1 MTMGN
6 CIGVDKLP
14 ENMFHVVNIGDDRR
28 LDKGMMQVTE
38 MELIFTDRKT
48 TESWRWPL
56 KFLRKYGCD
65 GEVFS
70 FEAGRK
76 CPGGEGLYAFESRRA
91 SHIFDMVARNINQ
104 GNLQPPAGE
113 LSPFPSE
120 SRPPDQNTLV
130 SRTSVSLSPG
140 HSHTDQ
146 PNYANMDL
154 NGVPLAQAENS
165 LEPTLPQRPVA
176 YKEVVFDRPPEQH
189 PPPPGEKEPRMS
201 YTKIDFVG
209 TDSYNR
215 ERRLGTLPEVP
226 YIPQGRTSTSSM
238 GSGGLSSHRAGGA
251 AGGGGGVVKRGRMH
265 TYSGPGSSSGGG
277 RLPSDSS
284 FSSQGSLTDSCRGD
298 VRPSQSSLSSG
309 AAGTHAHSAVAL
321 DTTQSSGTALY
332 QNVVVSRDGANIQHS
347 TTPLQQY
354 QNVTVG
360 AGSVNGVFDSP
371 TSSTPQPM
379 SNGGSGDHHVTTST
393 PRSASTGHG
402 AGLTS
407 RNGISPIVNGH
418 PMAHYADLQLG
429 RNAAPRTRAT
439 STPAGTKAPNISYSV
454 MEFPLRESPN
464 HHHNMS
470 VSSAVPQPSSSG
482 GGAGGGDSSPP
493 IRTPNGDIRGRH
505 HLHSVSSNRATEEP
519 LESVISPIPIPEATA
534 AATTNGE
541 VKKVDD
547 TKVEYGVLN
556 FPAMEV
562 LAKNKAEHLRNDE
575 RDLSH
580 GTSSKKKKN

>member
-1 MTMGN
+1 MGN
-6 CIGVDKLP
+6 CISADKLP
-14 ENMFHVVNIGDDRR
+14 ENMFHVINIGDDRR

-38 MELIFTDRKT
+38 TELIFTDRKT

-76 CPGGEGLYAFESRRA
+76 CPGGEGLYAFESKRA

-120 SRPPDQNTLV
+120 AHPPDQNTLV

-140 HSHTDQ
+140 HTHTEQ

-154 NGVPLAQAENS
+154 SGNPLVQAETDF
-165 LEPTLPQRPVA
+165 EPTIPQRPVA

-189 PPPPGEKEPRMS
+189 PVPQGEKEPRTS
-201 YTKIDFVG
+201 YTRIDFVG

-238 GSGGLSSHRAGGA
+238 GSGGVSSHRA
-251 AGGGGGVVKRGRMH
+251 AGGKRGRIH
-265 TYSGPGSSSGGG
+265 TFSGPGSSTG

-284 FSSQGSLTDSCRGD
+284 FSSQGSLTESSRD

-309 AAGTHAHSAVAL
+309 AGAHAHSSLAL

-332 QNVVVSRDGANIQHS
+332 QNVIVNKDGASVQHS
-347 TTPLQQY
+347 TPLPQQQQY

-360 AGSVNGVFDSP
+360 AGSVDRVFDSP
-371 TSSTPQPM
+371 TSGTPQPM
-379 SNGGSGDHHVTTST
+379 SNGGGSHATAST
-393 PRSASTGHG
+393 PRSASTSHG
-402 AGLTS
+402 AGLSS

-418 PMAHYADLQLG
+418 PMAHYADLELG
-429 RNAAPRTRAT
+429 KKAPRQRAT
-439 STPAGTKAPNISYSV
+439 STPVGAKPPNISYSV
-454 MEFPLRESPN
+454 MDFPVKEGKSSPN
-464 HHHNMS
+464 HHSS
-470 VSSAVPQPSSSG
+470 VSSAVPLPSTG
-482 GGAGGGDSSPP
+482 GVRAGDSSPP

-505 HLHSVSSNRATEEP
+505 HLHSISSRAEEP

-534 AATTNGE
+534 TTTNGV
-541 VKKVDD
+541 VKKVQDE

-580 GTSSKKKKN
+580 GTSSRKKKN

>member
-1 MTMGN
+1 MGA
-6 CIGVDKLP
+6 CISADKLP
-14 ENMFHVVNIGDDRR
+14 ENMFHVINIGDDRR

-38 MELIFTDRKT
+38 TELIFTDRRT

-76 CPGGEGLYAFESRRA
+76 CPGGEGLYAFESKRA
-91 SHIFDMVARNINQ
+91 SQIFDMVARNINQ

-140 HSHTDQ
+140 HNHTDQ

-154 NGVPLAQAENS
+154 SGNPLVQAENGID
-165 LEPTLPQRPVA
+165 PTLPSQRPVA
-176 YKEVVFDRPPEQH
+176 YKEVVFDRPPELH
-189 PPPPGEKEPRMS
+189 PVPQGEKEPRTS

-238 GSGGLSSHRAGGA
+238 GSGGLSSHRAA
-251 AGGGGGVVKRGRMH
+251 GGVVKRGRMH
-265 TYSGPGSSSGGG
+265 TYSGPGSSSGAVGG

-284 FSSQGSLTDSCRGD
+284 FSSQGSLSEVSRD

-309 AAGTHAHSAVAL
+309 AGPHAHSSSLAL

-332 QNVVVSRDGANIQHS
+332 QNVIVNKDGANVQHS
-347 TTPLQQY
+347 STPLPHQQQQQY

-371 TSSTPQPM
+371 TSSTPLPI
-379 SNGGSGDHHVTTST
+379 SNGSSHVTTST
-393 PRSASTGHG
+393 PRSASTSHG
-402 AGLTS
+402 AGLSS

-418 PMAHYADLQLG
+418 PMAHYADLELG
-429 RNAAPRTRAT
+429 KKVRERAT
-439 STPAGTKAPNISYSV
+439 STPAGGTRAPNLSYSV
-454 MEFPLRESPN
+454 MDFPIREGKSSPN
-464 HHHNMS
+464 HHHS
-470 VSSAVPQPSSSG
+470 SISSAVPQPSA
-482 GGAGGGDSSPP
+482 GGAGSRGDSSPP

-505 HLHSVSSNRATEEP
+505 HLHSISSSRAEEP
-519 LESVISPIPIPEATA
+519 VESVISPIPIPEATA
-534 AATTNGE
+534 AITNGE
-541 VKKVDD
+541 VKRVQDE

-562 LAKNKAEHLRNDE
+562 LAKNKGEHLRNDE

-580 GTSSKKKKN
+580 GTSSRRKKN

>member
-1 MTMGN
+1 MGN
-6 CIGVDKLP
+6 CIGADKLP

-38 MELIFTDRKT
+38 TELIFTDRKT

-76 CPGGEGLYAFESRRA
+76 CPGGEGLYAFESKRA

-104 GNLQPPAGE
+104 GGLQPPAGE

-120 SRPPDQNTLV
+120 SHPPDQNTLV

-140 HSHTDQ
+140 HTHTDQ

-154 NGVPLAQAENS
+154 SGNPLVQAEDS
-165 LEPTLPQRPVA
+165 LEPVLPQRPVA

-189 PPPPGEKEPRMS
+189 PAPQGEKEPRTS
-201 YTKIDFVG
+201 YTRIDFVG

-215 ERRLGTLPEVP
+215 DRRLGTLPEVP
-226 YIPQGRTSTSSM
+226 FIPQGRTSTSSM
-238 GSGGLSSHRAGGA
+238 GSGGLSSQRA
-251 AGGGGGVVKRGRMH
+251 AGGKRGRMH
-265 TYSGPGSSSGGG
+265 TYSGPGSNTG

-284 FSSQGSLTDSCRGD
+284 FSSQGSLTDSARD
-298 VRPSQSSLSSG
+298 VRPSQSNLTSG
-309 AAGTHAHSAVAL
+309 AGAHAHSSLAL

-332 QNVVVSRDGANIQHS
+332 QNVIVNKDGANVQHS
-347 TTPLQQY
+347 TPLPQQQQY

-371 TSSTPQPM
+371 PPTSSTPQPM
-379 SNGGSGDHHVTTST
+379 SNGGHTTST
-393 PRSASTGHG
+393 PRSASTSHG
-402 AGLTS
+402 AGISS

-418 PMAHYADLQLG
+418 PMAHYADLELG
-429 RNAAPRTRAT
+429 KNAARKRAT
-439 STPAGTKAPNISYSV
+439 STPVGAKAPSLSYSV
-454 MEFPLRESPN
+454 MEFPVKEDKSSPN
-464 HHHNMS
+464 HHMS
-470 VSSAVPQPSSSG
+470 FSSAVPQPS
-482 GGAGGGDSSPP
+482 AGRAGDSSPP
-493 IRTPNGDIRGRH
+493 SRMPNGDIRGRH
-505 HLHSVSSNRATEEP
+505 HLHSTLSSRPEEP
-519 LESVISPIPIPEATA
+519 LESVISPVPIPEAT
-534 AATTNGE
+534 ATTNGE
-541 VKKVDD
+541 VKKVQDE

-556 FPAMEV
+556 FPAMKV
-562 LAKNKAEHLRNDE
+562 LAENKGEHLRNDE

-580 GTSSKKKKN
+580 GTSSRKKK

>member
-1 MTMGN
+1 MGN

-38 MELIFTDRKT
+38 TELIFTDRKT

-76 CPGGEGLYAFESRRA
+76 CPGGEGLYAFESKRA
-91 SHIFDMVARNINQ
+91 SQIFDMVARNINQ

-120 SRPPDQNTLV
+120 SRPVDQNTLV

-140 HSHTDQ
+140 HMHTDQ

-154 NGVPLAQAENS
+154 SGNPLVQAEE
-165 LEPTLPQRPVA
+165 EPAIPQRPVA
-176 YKEVVFDRPPEQH
+176 YKEVIFDRPPEQH
-189 PPPPGEKEPRMS
+189 PVPQGEKEQRTS
-201 YTKIDFVG
+201 YTRIDFVG

-226 YIPQGRTSTSSM
+226 YTPQGRTSTSSM
-238 GSGGLSSHRAGGA
+238 GSGGLSSHRAGG
-251 AGGGGGVVKRGRMH
+251 GGGGKRGRMH
-265 TYSGPGSSSGGG
+265 TYSGPGSSTGG

-284 FSSQGSLTDSCRGD
+284 FSSQGSLTESSRD
-298 VRPSQSSLSSG
+298 VRPSQSSMSSG
-309 AAGTHAHSAVAL
+309 AGGHAHSSVTL
-321 DTTQSSGTALY
+321 DTAASSGTALY
-332 QNVVVSRDGANIQHS
+332 QNVLVSKDGASVQHS
-347 TTPLQQY
+347 TTPLPQQQQQY

-360 AGSVNGVFDSP
+360 AGSVGGVFDSP
-371 TSSTPQPM
+371 TSSTPQPL
-379 SNGGSGDHHVTTST
+379 SNGNGHVATST
-393 PRSASTGHG
+393 PRSASTSHG
-402 AGLTS
+402 AGLSS
-407 RNGISPIVNGH
+407 RNGFSPIVNGH
-418 PMAHYADLQLG
+418 PMAHYADLELG
-429 RNAAPRTRAT
+429 KNAARHQRERAT

-454 MEFPLRESPN
+454 MDFPLKEGKSSPN
-464 HHHNMS
+464 HHHSS
-470 VSSAVPQPSSSG
+470 VSSAVPQPNASG
-482 GGAGGGDSSPP
+482 SRAAGDSSPP
-493 IRTPNGDIRGRH
+493 IWTPNGDIRGRH
-505 HLHSVSSNRATEEP
+505 HLHSMSSSRAEEP
-519 LESVISPIPIPEATA
+519 VESVVSPIPIPEATA
-534 AATTNGE
+534 AATTANGE
-541 VKKVDD
+541 VKKVQDE

-562 LAKNKAEHLRNDE
+562 LAKKKAEHLRDDE
-575 RDLSH
+575 RDHSH
-580 GTSSKKKKN
+580 STSSRKKKNKSDL

>member
-6 CIGVDKLP
+6 CIGMDKLP

-38 MELIFTDRKT
+38 TELIFTDRKT

-91 SHIFDMVARNINQ
+91 SQIFDMVARNINQ

-120 SRPPDQNTLV
+120 SHPRDQNTLV

-154 NGVPLAQAENS
+154 NGLPLAQAENG
-165 LEPTLPQRPVA
+165 EDPTIPQRPVA
-176 YKEVVFDRPPEQH
+176 YKEVIFDRPPEQH
-189 PPPPGEKEPRMS
+189 PPPPGEKETRMS

-226 YIPQGRTSTSSM
+226 YTPQGRTSTSSM
-238 GSGGLSSHRAGGA
+238 GSGGLSSHRAGGGG
-251 AGGGGGVVKRGRMH
+251 AGGVGGGVKRGRMH

-277 RLPSDSS
+277 RLPSDSD
-284 FSSQGSLTDSCRGD
+284 FSSQGSLTDSYRD

-309 AAGTHAHSAVAL
+309 AGPRAHSAVAL
-321 DTTQSSGTALY
+321 DATQSSGTALY
-332 QNVVVSRDGANIQHS
+332 QNVFVSKDGGANVQHS
-347 TTPLQQY
+347 ATPLQQY
-354 QNVTVG
+354 QNVSVG
-360 AGSVNGVFDSP
+360 AGSVNAVFDSP

-379 SNGGSGDHHVTTST
+379 SNGGSDHHVTTST
-393 PRSASTGHG
+393 PRSASTSHG
-402 AGLTS
+402 AGLSS

-429 RNAAPRTRAT
+429 RNATGRSRAT
-439 STPAGTKAPNISYSV
+439 STPAGTKAPNLSYSV
-454 MEFPLRESPN
+454 MDFPAREGKSSPN
-464 HHHNMS
+464 HHHMS
-470 VSSAVPQPSSSG
+470 VSSAVPQPSPSG
-482 GGAGGGDSSPP
+482 ARGGDSSPP

-505 HLHSVSSNRATEEP
+505 HLHSISSSRAEEP
-519 LESVISPIPIPEATA
+519 VESVISPVPIPEATA
-534 AATTNGE
+534 ANATNGE
-541 VKKVDD
+541 VKKVDE

-562 LAKNKAEHLRNDE
+562 LAKNKGEHLRNDE

-580 GTSSKKKKN
+580 GTSSRKKKN